1 MQQIADYL
9 DPAVY
14 PQEAIKAVHKIEEEA
29 IKKKNRDL
37 GFRISFNY
45 DFSNEGKLKV
55 ERIRRDLAWKGEVK

>member
-37 GFRISFNY
+37 GFRISYNY
-45 DFSNEGKLKV
+45 DLSDEGKLKV
-55 ERIRRDLAWKGEVK
+55 EKIKRELAWKGKIK